1 MFARAIQAGY
11 SWVVPMLT
19 RLKVQNFRSIRE
31 LNLRLSP
38 FTVLVGPNG
47 SGKSTVLAALD
58 HRTPLEPTW
67 RHNGGEVRIHRAD
80 AEGKGSLSV
89 RNEDQQHSGHFTVE
103 VQHLRL
109 NLDLLREP
117 IQLNPARRLS
127 EKGDNLA
134 NLISTLP
141 RVDQGLLAKELSS
154 RVAGIADVDVVPRG
168 RGAHELRF
176 HDRWSKTEFSPQEV
190 SDGTILMLAF
200 LALRYQPQV
209 PDLITIEE
217 PERGLHP
224 YLLGELVGFLR
235 SLTESPKPLQIVVA
249 THSAEFLEHMK
260 PEEVRFLSRSPDDGN
275 VTVREADPTNPDW
288 VRFYREYDDSLGSAW
303 LSGSLGGVP
312 NTN

>member
-1 MFARAIQAGY
+1 
-11 SWVVPMLT
+11 MLT

-31 LNLRLSP
+31 LDLRLSP
-38 FTVLVGPNG
+38 FMALVGPNG

-58 HRTPLEPTW
+58 HRSALGPSW
-67 RHNGGEVRIHRAD
+67 RHLPGEIVIERFDVRGNASRSIR
-80 AEGKGSLSV
+80 SLMSG
-89 RNEDQQHSGHFTVE
+89 GHFSVE

-109 NLDLLREP
+109 DLNRMREP
-117 IQLNPARRLS
+117 IQLNPARRLAS
-127 EKGDNLA
+127 DGSNLA

-141 RVDQGLLAKELSS
+141 RVEQERLARDLSA
-154 RVAGIADVDVVPRG
+154 RVAGIKDVDVIPSG
-168 RGAHELRF
+168 GGAHQLRF
-176 HDRWSKTEFSPQEV
+176 HDRWSKAEFTPAEV

-200 LALRYQPQV
+200 LALRYQPQA
-209 PDLITIEE
+209 PELITIEE

-224 YLLGELVGFLR
+224 YLLGELVAFLR
-235 SLTESPKPLQIVVA
+235 SLTEGPSSLQIVVA

-275 VTVREADPTNPDW
+275 VVVREADPSSPDW